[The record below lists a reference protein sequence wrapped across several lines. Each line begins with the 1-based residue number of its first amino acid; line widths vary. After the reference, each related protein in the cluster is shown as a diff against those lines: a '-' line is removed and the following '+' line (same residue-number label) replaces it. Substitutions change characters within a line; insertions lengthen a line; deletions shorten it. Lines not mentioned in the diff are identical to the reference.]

1 MAERRNTRSRIGA
14 NARAI
19 SGMPPCGGSLAEV
32 VLGYLQPALRAL
44 DCGELIE
51 TEDTTDWIERVAT
64 SKRNVGSYNCTLSLW
79 ADVMSF
85 AVTDPS
91 SRGR

>member
-51 TEDTTDWIERVAT
+51 TEDTTDWIERGRNLEK
-64 SKRNVGSYNCTLSLW
+64 KRGFLQLYII
-79 ADVMSF
+79 VM
-85 AVTDPS
+85 
-91 SRGR
+91 G